1 MFTVSTPAPRL
12 TGAETVE
19 CAGAVFLR
27 KSRVY
32 RVFTRSFPCLLS
44 TAFAEAELLAES
56 RDHQLQLVLSA
67 LTICLHLVQELQETV
82 KLLRHSVD
90 PWESEL

>member
-1 MFTVSTPAPRL
+1 MFTVSMPAPRL

-19 CAGAVFLR
+19 CAGAVFLW
-27 KSRVY
+27 KPRVY

-44 TAFAEAELLAES
+44 TAFAEAEL
-56 RDHQLQLVLSA
+56 
-67 LTICLHLVQELQETV
+67 VQELQETA
-82 KLLRHSVD
+82 KLLQSSVD